1 MKTKATMAGWKETR
15 LGDVCHIAK
24 KRHDGDLLPY
34 LGLEHIEGG
43 TGQLACAPTP
53 EKVKSPT
60 FYFNETH
67 LLYGRL
73 RPYLNKVFLPDF
85 EGHCT
90 TEIFPIQCG
99 PELHRRFLFYWLI
112 DKTTVAAINRTST
125 GARMPR
131 ANVNA
136 LLDFKFRIP
145 PIHEQKRIVAILDKA
160 FTAIETATANT
171 KRNID
176 NVQELFDIAL
186 SRVVHAPET
195 GWTENTLGD
204 LCEFRRGLTYKKSD
218 EVSVSSNAVLRA
230 NNITAETG
238 KINYDEVRFIR
249 GEIEI
254 PESKKV
260 VPGCLLV
267 CTASGSKKHLGK
279 IGLIEDDSDHAFG
292 GFMGLLVPSE
302 RVSAKYLFYLTRSI
316 CYRNFIDDLSDGVNI
331 NNLRWS
337 QLSQFP
343 ILLPPVSHQE
353 KVTAFLDKLS
363 TKNQYLI
370 SIYEAKMLALS
381 EFKHTI
387 LRQAFA
393 GKLTANA

>member
-24 KRHDGDLLPY
+24 KRHNGDLLPY
-34 LGLEHIEGG
+34 LGLEHIESG
-43 TGQLACAPTP
+43 TGQLACAPAP
-53 EKVKSPT
+53 AKVKSQT

-370 SIYEAKMLALS
+370 SIYEAKMLAFS